1 MKPTSQTDAYIVRWV
16 EQKGAR
22 QYVRKDAMIGRVRHW
37 VPHEI
42 SGLDKI
48 YPKTGLSFGI
58 PDKNWNA
65 HGKEGIGFV
74 VDRGRLDNHIC
85 DIDGHE
91 IFLMSDAYDRR
102 RFMVV
107 DDLPEMRSRAVRAS
121 LDDPDEAFVIGDIR
135 DLHSKLLKIHIGPG
149 VDCLTRKLV
158 SQYAASHG
166 IEIEEGEGQ

>member
-1 MKPTSQTDAYIVRWV
+1 MTQPVDPSHLIRWV
-16 EQKGAR
+16 DRKGAS
-22 QYVRKDAMIGRVRHW
+22 QYVRRDAMIGRVRHW
-37 VPHEI
+37 IPHEI

-65 HGKEGIGFV
+65 HGREGIGFV
-74 VDRGRLDNHIC
+74 VDRKRLSNHIC

-102 RFMVV
+102 NFMAVE
-107 DDLPEMRSRAVRAS
+107 DLPEMRARAVRAS

-135 DLHSKLLKIHIGPG
+135 ELHRKLIGILIG
-149 VDCLTRKLV
+149 SEVDDRTRKLV
-158 SQYAASHG
+158 SGYAENHG
-166 IEIEEGEGQ
+166 IEIEERVE